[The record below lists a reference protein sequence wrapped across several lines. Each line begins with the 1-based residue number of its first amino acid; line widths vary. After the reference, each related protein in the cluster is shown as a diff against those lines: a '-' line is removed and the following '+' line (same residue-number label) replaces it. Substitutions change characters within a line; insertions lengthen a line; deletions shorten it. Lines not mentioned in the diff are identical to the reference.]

1 MNKKLC
7 QTISFVYIKV
17 IKFPNEQFS
26 ISNIVTKNVF
36 LNVVNLLYANVYAHH
51 STSQAKYKA
60 TRIVFVIKK

>member
-17 IKFPNEQFS
+17 IKFLNEQFS

-36 LNVVNLLYANVYAHH
+36 LNVVNLLYAKVYTHH
-51 STSQAKYKA
+51 SHVTGK
-60 TRIVFVIKK
+60 I